1 MGSRALR
8 VGAAAILCALT
19 LRLFAS
25 GFPEKLLSWL
35 TSPDTAAFLIYLE
48 TGRDVRF
55 SPSQEAFS
63 VDFVES
69 PPPAAPQPTEPPL
82 PSFSDPE
89 KVELYYACSVSPDI
103 GALMKKPLSWDLTG
117 EKPTVL
123 IIHTH
128 STESYTR
135 RGEAYTETSAY
146 RTLDDNYNMLSI
158 GRRVQALLG
167 ENGIVAIQDTSLHDY
182 PSYNGSYVDARKSIQ
197 KLLKEYPTIQM
208 VLDLHRD
215 ASGGASQMR
224 TLAQVDGR
232 DSAQL
237 MIVVGTDYDTWEDN
251 LSLALKLHAQLE
263 TTCPGITRPLQLR
276 SQRFNEDL
284 SPGGLLI
291 EVGAAGNSHDE
302 ALTAA
307 GELARAIIAL
317 AKGTQPPEEE

>member
-25 GFPEKLLSWL
+25 GLPGKLLSWL

-69 PPPAAPQPTEPPL
+69 PPPAAPEPTEPPL

-89 KVELYYACSVSPDI
+89 MVKLYYACSVSPDI
-103 GALMKKPLSWDLTG
+103 GALMEQPLNWDLTG
-117 EKPTVL
+117 DQPTVL
-123 IIHTH
+123 ILHTH

-146 RTLDDNYNMLSI
+146 RTLDDNFNMLSI

-167 ENGIVAIQDTSLHDY
+167 ESGIVAVQDTSLHDY
-182 PSYNGSYVDARKSIQ
+182 PSYNGSYADARKSIK
-197 KLLKEYPTIQM
+197 KLLEEYPTIQM

-224 TLAQVDGR
+224 TLAHVDGQR
-232 DSAQL
+232 QRPADDRRGHKL
-237 MIVVGTDYDTWEDN
+237 RYMGGK
-251 LSLALKLHAQLE
+251 SLPCAEA
-263 TTCPGITRPLQLR
+263 PRP
-276 SQRFNEDL
+276 
-284 SPGGLLI
+284 
-291 EVGAAGNSHDE
+291 AGNGLPRNHPPV
-302 ALTAA
+302 TAA
-307 GELARAIIAL
+307 RPAVQRGSVPRRSADRGRCRRELPRRGADRRRGTGEGHHRTGEGHSAV
-317 AKGTQPPEEE
+317 G

>member
-25 GFPEKLLSWL
+25 GLPGKLLSWL

-89 KVELYYACSVSPDI
+89 MVKLYYACSVSPDI
-103 GALMKKPLSWDLTG
+103 GALMEQPLNWDLTG
-117 EKPTVL
+117 DQPTVL
-123 IIHTH
+123 ILHTH

-135 RGEAYTETSAY
+135 HGEAYTETSSY
-146 RTLDDNYNMLSI
+146 RTLDDNF
-158 GRRVQALLG
+158 
-167 ENGIVAIQDTSLHDY
+167 GIVAVQDTSLHDY
-182 PSYNGSYVDARKSIQ
+182 PSYNGSYADARKSIK
-197 KLLKEYPTIQM
+197 KLLEEYPTIQM

-224 TLAQVDGR
+224 TLTKVDGR

-237 MIVVGTDYDTWEDN
+237 MIVVGTNYDTWEEN

-263 TTCPGITRPLQLR
+263 TACPGITRPLQLR
-276 SQRFNEDL
+276 GQRFNEDL

-307 GELARAIIAL
+307 GELAKAIIAL
-317 AKGTQPPEEE
+317 AKGTQPLDEE